1 MSRAL
6 ADEVMESIGRAAQL
20 YHRLVILV
28 AQAGAGKTAALQ
40 DVHERMD
47 FRDLVNTIAGICL
60 GAHFQDQA
68 PEYPFFSVLITGKNR
83 AQAAQDALRA
93 IAGQNR
99 TKQAAAVLDA
109 LELLDGE
116 RLKVLQKLSTID
128 LMPRQHLT
136 DFQNRLAGLKSCFA
150 LTEQELEASP
160 VCPHCGF
167 RPAAEAVAGS
177 SFLVSGSNLLVQMD
191 EQLDQMLEQWKNLL
205 LNNLEDPTTRSS
217 MKELLPEDDRRVL
230 QSFIKSKQFP
240 EPIDAH
246 FLQIVGTVL
255 AGLQKVVVDKDIL
268 LAKLK
273 EIGPATSDGFKK
285 VVSDYLDDLTK
296 GKDPRKVRIV
306 IE

>member
-28 AQAGAGKTAALQ
+28 APAGAGKTAALQ
-40 DVHERMD
+40 DVHERIN
-47 FRDLVNTIAGICL
+47 FRDLVNTIAGICR
-60 GAHFQDQA
+60 GTHFPDQA

-93 IAGQNR
+93 IAGQSR
-99 TKQAAAVLDA
+99 TRQATAVLDA
-109 LELLDGE
+109 LELLDDE
-116 RLKVLQKLSTID
+116 RLKDLQNLSTID
-128 LMPRQHLT
+128 LMPRQHLS

-167 RPAAEAVAGS
+167 RPAAEAVSGFG
-177 SFLVSGSNLLVQMD
+177 FLVSGSNLLV
-191 EQLDQMLEQWKNLL
+191 QMLEQWKNLL

-240 EPIDAH
+240 EPIDTH

>member
-28 AQAGAGKTAALQ
+28 APAGAGKTAALQ
-40 DVHERMD
+40 DVHERIN
-47 FRDLVNTIAGICL
+47 FRDLVNTIAGICR
-60 GAHFQDQA
+60 GTHFQDQA

-93 IAGQNR
+93 IAGQSR
-99 TKQAAAVLDA
+99 TKQATAVLDA
-109 LELLDGE
+109 LELLDDE
-116 RLKVLQKLSTID
+116 RLKDLQNLSTID
-128 LMPRQHLT
+128 LMPRQHLS

-167 RPAAEAVAGS
+167 RPAAEAVSGFG
-177 SFLVSGSNLLVQMD
+177 FLVSGSNLLV
-191 EQLDQMLEQWKNLL
+191 QMLEQWKNLL

-240 EPIDAH
+240 EPIDTH

>member
-1 MSRAL
+1 MS
-6 ADEVMESIGRAAQL
+6 
-20 YHRLVILV
+20 
-28 AQAGAGKTAALQ
+28 
-40 DVHERMD
+40 DV
-47 FRDLVNTIAGICL
+47 
-60 GAHFQDQA
+60 
-68 PEYPFFSVLITGKNR
+68 
-83 AQAAQDALRA
+83 
-93 IAGQNR
+93 
-99 TKQAAAVLDA
+99 
-109 LELLDGE
+109 
-116 RLKVLQKLSTID
+116 RLKDLQKLSTID
-128 LMPRQHLT
+128 LMPRLHLT

-160 VCPHCGF
+160 VCPHCNF
-167 RPAAEAVAGS
+167 RPAVEAVAGS

-240 EPIDAH
+240 EPIDTH

-255 AGLQKVVVDKDIL
+255 PGLQKVVVDKDIL